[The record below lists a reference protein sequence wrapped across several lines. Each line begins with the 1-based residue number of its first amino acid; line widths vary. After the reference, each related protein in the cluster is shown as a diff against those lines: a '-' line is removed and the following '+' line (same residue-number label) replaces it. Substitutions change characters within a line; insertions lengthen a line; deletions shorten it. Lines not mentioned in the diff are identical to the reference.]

1 MLEALS
7 AIPGVRS
14 AALADSPPIS
24 NGAWRSSMHP
34 TGYTPGQDEEM
45 AAVLKRVSG
54 RYFETTG
61 SELVSGRAL
70 APSDSATATKVVVV
84 NQTLAN
90 KYFPHGDAV
99 GRTIG
104 VDIGTGDSW
113 NIVGIARDTRAF
125 DLRGKAP
132 EPMIYL
138 PVAQLTDAKGQG
150 TRDSFASTLLIR
162 TAGDPA
168 TTTRAVRDALH
179 SVDPNLPILNIR
191 TMQEHLDTFT
201 SSETLISRL
210 TSTFAMLAVLLSAIG
225 LYGVMSFNVI
235 RRTNEIGIR
244 MALGASNSGVQWM
257 VLRESL
263 WLLAIGLAIGLPA
276 TFAATR
282 LLRSQL
288 YQMSPFDPI
297 VFVAATLG
305 IAAITLLSAW
315 LPSRRA
321 ASIDP
326 MVALRY
332 D

>member
-1 MLEALS
+1 
-7 AIPGVRS
+7 
-14 AALADSPPIS
+14 
-24 NGAWRSSMHP
+24 
-34 TGYTPGQDEEM
+34 
-45 AAVLKRVSG
+45 
-54 RYFETTG
+54 
-61 SELVSGRAL
+61 
-70 APSDSATATKVVVV
+70 
-84 NQTLAN
+84 
-90 KYFPHGDAV
+90 
-99 GRTIG
+99 
-104 VDIGTGDSW
+104 
-113 NIVGIARDTRAF
+113 
-125 DLRGKAP
+125 
-132 EPMIYL
+132 
-138 PVAQLTDAKGQG
+138 
-150 TRDSFASTLLIR
+150 
-162 TAGDPA
+162 
-168 TTTRAVRDALH
+168 
-179 SVDPNLPILNIR
+179 
-191 TMQEHLDTFT
+191 FT

-225 LYGVMSFNVI
+225 LYGVMSFNIV

-276 TFAATR
+276 TLAATR

-297 VFVAATLG
+297 VFLAATLG